1 VLKIVKRGDKF
12 VIRRDQTADFAGP
25 AAKVSKY
32 WTGSRW
38 SNDIGEAKAFATES
52 DAEECRVVG

>member
-12 VIRRDQTADFAGP
+12 VIRRDQTTDFAGP
-25 AAKVSKY
+25 STQVSRY

-38 SNDIGEAKAFATES
+38 SNEIDDAMAFKTES